1 MDPICRVR
9 FCWLTSLNVI
19 LGLSRSSAQVSRL
32 HCEECMCVDKLLLVV
47 DRGEI
52 ADRLVAAVVA
62 VVTVHPGG
70 LVPDQLV
77 RTVQGFG
84 IVIEP

>member
-1 MDPICRVR
+1 
-9 FCWLTSLNVI
+9 
-19 LGLSRSSAQVSRL
+19 
-32 HCEECMCVDKLLLVV
+32 MCVDKLLLVV